1 MLQIKRYKAEDL
13 NATAYDPAARKSNTV
28 AEASQVKALKDRQ
41 ITNQVRKEAQ
51 RRAEAKLPKPSSEK
65 PKTSSERYIRAKT
78 ERVQETQRA
87 KAKKTQPKKPGS
99 Y

>member
-13 NATAYDPAARKSNTV
+13 NATAYNPSARKGNTT
-28 AEASQVKALKDRQ
+28 AEASQIRAMQDRKL
-41 ITNQVRKEAQ
+41 TNQVRQQAQ
-51 RRAEAKLPKPSSEK
+51 KASQQAAPKSEK

-87 KAKKTQPKKPGS
+87 KAKKTQLKKPGANP
-99 Y
+99 